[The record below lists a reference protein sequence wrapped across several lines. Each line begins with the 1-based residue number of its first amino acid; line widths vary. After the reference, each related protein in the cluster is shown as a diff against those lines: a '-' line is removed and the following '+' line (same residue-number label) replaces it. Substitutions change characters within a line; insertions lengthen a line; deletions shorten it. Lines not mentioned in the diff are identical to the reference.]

1 MKASRSLREAIS
13 IPGPEGLL
21 EALLE
26 APRESS
32 GRGLAIVCHPHP
44 RHHGTMLNKVV
55 HTICRAMN
63 ELGLPAVRFN
73 FRGVGASEGAYADG
87 VGEIEDVRAVA
98 EWARARHPELPVW
111 LAGFSFGAGVCARA
125 AAAIR
130 PTQLVAVAPPAAR
143 LGPEL
148 SAVVPT
154 CPWLVIQGDADE
166 VVSCD
171 DVRAWVS
178 GLSPAPEFVVLPEVG
193 HFFHGRLTLLR
204 ETLLERLAGAG

>member
-1 MKASRSLREAIS
+1 MREAIS
-13 IPGPEGLL
+13 IPGPEGIL

-26 APRESS
+26 MPRELS
-32 GRGLAIVCHPHP
+32 GRGLAVVCHPHP

-73 FRGVGASEGAYADG
+73 FRGVGASEGSYADG
-87 VGEIEDVRAVA
+87 HGEIEDVLAVA
-98 EWARARHPELPVW
+98 AWARAREPELPIW

-125 AAAIR
+125 AAKIR
-130 PTQLVAVAPPAAR
+130 PAQLIAVAPPATR
-143 LGPEL
+143 LGPDL
-148 SAVVPT
+148 SGLMPA

-171 DVRAWVS
+171 AVRAWVA
-178 GLSPAPEFVVLPEVG
+178 GLSPAPNLVVLPGVD

-204 ETLLERLAGAG
+204 QTLLEHLADADSG